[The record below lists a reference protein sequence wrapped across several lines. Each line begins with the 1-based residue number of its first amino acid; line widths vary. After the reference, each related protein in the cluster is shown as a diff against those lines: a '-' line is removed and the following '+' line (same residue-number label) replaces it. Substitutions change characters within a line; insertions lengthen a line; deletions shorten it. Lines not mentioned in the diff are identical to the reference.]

1 MRMEVNEGSSWAVA
15 TLVEKSSGDAWN
27 VKFDHGSLIQGV
39 QADRMRV
46 SRCHCFT
53 FHRVC
58 LVMVFGG
65 MVCCSPMVFGSLLA
79 GNLQHSLSC

>member
-1 MRMEVNEGSSWAVA
+1 MRMEVSEGSSWAVA

-46 SRCHCFT
+46 SRCHCF
-53 FHRVC
+53 
-58 LVMVFGG
+58 
-65 MVCCSPMVFGSLLA
+65 
-79 GNLQHSLSC
+79 